1 MGEVARALR
10 ILLENSVG
18 LVEYDPE
25 WMSPCV
31 VLPPDANNMVV
42 WRPVEMKPAPD
53 FMDIPLRPEIAE
65 LYTSFWGKGWEG
77 WHSDEAVTLCVPWNA
92 YELAA
97 IKESLTLHVAAGTP
111 ISIANTDSDL
121 YFGVD
126 NSSGIVWLCEPGF
139 PPTRQVA
146 SSLQAFLESVE

>member
-1 MGEVARALR
+1 MGEVANVLR

-18 LVEYDPE
+18 LVEYDSE

-31 VLPPDANNMVV
+31 VLPPDANNMVI

-65 LYTSFWGKGWEG
+65 FYTSFWGKGWEG
-77 WHSDEAVTLCVPWNA
+77 SHSDEAVMLCVPWNA
-92 YELAA
+92 DELAA
-97 IKESLTLHVAAGTP
+97 IKESLTLNAAAGVP
-111 ISIANTDSDL
+111 IFIANTGSDL

-126 NSSGIVWLCEPGF
+126 NSSGTVWLCEPGY

-146 SSLQAFLESVE
+146 SSLEAFLASLE